1 MVWIWG
7 VTRCQNCQIL
17 NSFLCSMGSSKCLL
31 CNLPLVWLQ
40 SNKHMRSHIWF
51 ALWSW
56 LQMRRCDVFLPFFY
70 FRFCLLLFFFFFLL
84 ITYLFI
90 SMFWLNYYHNV
101 QHHLLRWYKKL
112 QSLQKNVQ
120 LCFIKIWKL
129 TSVWQGF
136 ITVIINYAGVGN
148 AHLIENAGCV
158 LHAVYLVCC
167 FSALSICLSILHP
180 CSEIFF
186 FRQLSNQSRRA

>member
-1 MVWIWG
+1 MITKQQTYAFSHLICTMKLTSNAKMWCIF
-7 VTRCQNCQIL
+7 T
-17 NSFLCSMGSSKCLL
+17 SFFLL
-31 CNLPLVWLQ
+31 QV
-40 SNKHMRSHIWF
+40 
-51 ALWSW
+51 
-56 LQMRRCDVFLPFFY
+56 
-70 FRFCLLLFFFFFLL
+70 LFTTFFFLL

-148 AHLIENAGCV
+148 VHLIENAGCV
-158 LHAVYLVCC
+158 LHAVCLVC
-167 FSALSICLSILHP
+167 FFYALSICLSILHP

-186 FRQLSNQSRRA
+186 FFAN